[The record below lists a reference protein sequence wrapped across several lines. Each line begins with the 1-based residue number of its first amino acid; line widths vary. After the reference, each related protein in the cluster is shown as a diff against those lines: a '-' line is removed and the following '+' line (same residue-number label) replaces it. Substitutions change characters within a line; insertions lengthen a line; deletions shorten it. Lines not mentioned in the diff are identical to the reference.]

1 MDTSTLTVVIQAFI
15 QIVTILGGVWAMFN
29 KKNADL
35 EASLN
40 QKISN
45 LQAEM
50 RLQAKSRGDTFYDK
64 K

>member
-1 MDTSTLTVVIQAFI
+1 MDTSTLTVVIQAVI

-29 KKNADL
+29 KKNAEL
-35 EASLN
+35 ESSLN
-40 QKISN
+40 QRIAS
-45 LQAEM
+45 LQSEM